1 MAKFLSNLI
10 KNCLKGGFRIGY
22 SSGKPF
28 DPRDQERTDAMDDI
42 TKKEKAKTK
51 KMLDKI
57 FGIKTKE
64 GKDGNDS

>member
-10 KNCLKGGFRIGY
+10 KNCLKGGFRIGW

-28 DPRDQERTDAMDDI
+28 DPYYQERTDALDDI
-42 TKKEKAKTK
+42 AKKDSIKDKE
-51 KMLDKI
+51 MLDKM

-64 GKDGNDS
+64 GKDGKDS